1 MDCLLSQNYSIW
13 SDISVIYLISLENL
27 KVISSNTSKLKNE
40 NHLFNAIIEESNLDA
55 SIVSALFTMKAIRS
69 LSKDYLRGVGNF

>member
-27 KVISSNTSKLKNE
+27 KVISSNTFKLKNQ
-40 NHLFNAIIEESNLDA
+40 NHLFNAIIEKSNLDA
-55 SIVSALFTMKAIRS
+55 SIVSALFTLKAIRS
-69 LSKDYLRGVGNF
+69 LPKDYLSGEIF

>member
-55 SIVSALFTMKAIRS
+55 SIVSALFTMKAVIW
-69 LSKDYLRGVGNF
+69 LSKDYLSGEIF